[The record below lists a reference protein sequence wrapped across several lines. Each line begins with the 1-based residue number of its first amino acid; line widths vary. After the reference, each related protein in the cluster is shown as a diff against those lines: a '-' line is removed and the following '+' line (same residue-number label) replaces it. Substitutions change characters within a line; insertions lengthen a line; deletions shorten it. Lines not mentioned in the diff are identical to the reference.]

1 MQPDPVLNE
10 RIEVASLADLP
21 AAAIR
26 LLSIAE
32 DYRIILFEGG
42 MGAGKT
48 TFIKEI
54 CAALGV
60 QENVSS
66 PTFALVNE
74 YEGEKGHL
82 VYHFD
87 FYRIHD
93 EKEALA
99 IGALEY
105 FDSGHWCL
113 IEWPSKIRNLL
124 PERYLVVDLAE
135 GDGEARTITLKR
147 Y

>member
-1 MQPDPVLNE
+1 
-10 RIEVASLADLP
+10 LAELP
-21 AAAIR
+21 AAASW
-26 LLSIAE
+26 LLAQAGE
-32 DYRIILFEGG
+32 HRIFLFEGS

-60 QENVSS
+60 RENVTS

-74 YEGEKGHL
+74 YEDGENRP

-87 FYRIHD
+87 FYRIAD

-105 FDSGHWCL
+105 FDSGDVCL

-124 PERYLVVDLAE
+124 PEHYLLVEMTE
-135 GDGEARTITLKR
+135 GDGEARTITLKS